1 MRLFTIKVILLVVLL
16 NTQNVILAQRQ
27 ETKFGKISTSDFS
40 VISPVVDSG
49 SAAIVLSDIA
59 SSDFEGNNNG
69 DFTLVYKRHKR
80 VLIRT
85 RAAFDAATVSI
96 QLYSGGNSIS
106 TERLSDLKASTFF
119 IMDGKVVEKEL
130 GKDGVLT
137 EKVNNEV
144 SLRKFTFPD
153 VKEDCIIEYEYVIK
167 SPFYT
172 RLKSWQFQDNYPV
185 LWSQYTVT
193 IPFIFDYLISKFGY
207 HPFTINENSKKYKTY
222 TLRLPT
228 TNAGYTSDV
237 FTLSGDAVTSTW
249 AIKDLPAFKSEAFIS
264 TPSNHISR
272 IHFQLRSIKYSE
284 TSISYAVKDWFSTAD
299 DLMKDPDFSKEIY
312 EGANWIK
319 EELKQITKSSDA
331 EIQKAKSVFEFIRD
345 KFICTDYDAKWL
357 SQPLKK
363 TFQSK
368 TGNVAD
374 INMLL
379 TAMLKSA
386 GYQAVPVLLSTRDN
400 GVVNEEVALLTQYN
414 YVISQV
420 KIGDQ
425 YYLLDASRNK
435 IGFGDLP
442 PDCFNGSARIIDR
455 IPSLIPLTADSA
467 KNTDITSI
475 QLTNAESGK
484 MKGNYYSLS
493 GKFESLSLRNKFS
506 DKKKDEILKTLTEG
520 YPQSFTFQ
528 DLSIDSLAL
537 YEFPLAIN
545 YGIKATISEDEDIIY
560 FNPMLKEGY
569 SKNPFVSAERL
580 YPVEM
585 PYCINETY
593 VLTMEIP
600 KGYRIEELPKSAKVN
615 FNDNEG
621 GFEYIIAKQGEFIML
636 RSKLFFNKA
645 IFLPE
650 DYEVLRNFFGFIV
663 KKHAEQIVFKKN

>member
-1 MRLFTIKVILLVVLL
+1 MRMLTRKIALVLILFSSLDT
-16 NTQNVILAQRQ
+16 ILAQQ
-27 ETKFGKISTSDFS
+27 PETKFGKITTGDFS
-40 VISPVVDSG
+40 VISPIVDSG

-69 DFTLVYKRHKR
+69 DFTLVYKRHKKI
-80 VLIRT
+80 LIRKRT
-85 RAAFDAATVSI
+85 AFDEATVSI

-119 IMDGKVVEKEL
+119 IEDGKVIEKEV
-130 GKDGVLT
+130 GKDGLMT

-153 VKEDCIIEYEYVIK
+153 VKEGCILEYEYVIK

-185 LWSQYTVT
+185 LWSQYTVS
-193 IPFIFDYLISKFGY
+193 IPFIFDYLITKYGY
-207 HPFTINENSKKYKTY
+207 LPYTVNQTSKKYKTY

-228 TNAGYTSDV
+228 TNAGYSSDV
-237 FTLSGDAVTSTW
+237 LTLSGDAVTNTW
-249 AIKDLPAFKSEAFIS
+249 AIKDVPAFKSEAYIS
-264 TPSNHISR
+264 TPSNHLSR
-272 IHFQLRSIKYSE
+272 VHFQLRAIKYSE
-284 TSISYAVKDWFSTAD
+284 TSITYAVKDWFSTAD
-299 DLMKDPDFSKEIY
+299 DLMKDVDFSKEIY
-312 EGANWIK
+312 ENPNWIK
-319 EELKQITKSSDA
+319 DELKLLTKNTDT
-331 EIQKAKSVFEFIRD
+331 EFLKAKSVFEFIRD
-345 KFICTDYDAKWL
+345 KFTCTDYDARWL

-363 TFQSK
+363 TFQTK

-379 TAMLKSA
+379 TAMLRSA

-400 GVVNEEVALLTQYN
+400 GLVNEEVALLAQYN
-414 YVISQV
+414 YVIARV
-420 KIGDQ
+420 KIGEQ

-435 IGFGDLP
+435 IGFGYLP
-442 PDCFNGSARIIDR
+442 SDCYNRSARIIDR
-455 IPSLIPLTADSA
+455 IPSLIPLTADSVT
-467 KNTDITSI
+467 NTDITSI
-475 QLTNAESGK
+475 QLTNDENGK
-484 MKGNYYSLS
+484 MKGSYYSLA
-493 GKFESLSLRNKFS
+493 GTFESMNLRNKFS
-506 DKKKDEILKTLTEG
+506 DKKNEEILKMLTDG
-520 YPQSFTFQ
+520 YPQGFSF
-528 DLSIDSLAL
+528 DDISIDSLTL
-537 YEFPLAIN
+537 YEFPLTVKYN
-545 YGIKATISEDEDIIY
+545 IKANISDEEDIIY

-569 SKNPFVSAERL
+569 GKNPFVSAERL

-593 VLTMEIP
+593 LLTMEIP

-621 GFEYIIAKQGEFIML
+621 GFEYIIAKQGEYIML